1 MVVALAM
8 WLFRQELRSVLQ
20 GIRIATLPEVEVERH
35 ETLATLDRSAEVAAS
50 EVESA
55 PTPELRPTREESAES
70 EILGTAGKSPSA
82 AILSLSA
89 ALERELRE
97 LLEGVGHV
105 PRSVTLRRLA
115 EEASRVAGLPKA
127 THDALAL
134 FSDVR
139 YELVHH
145 GSAPDADV
153 LRALDSGITILRVIQ
168 NLPRDLH
175 VVHAPAMQLFSDE
188 WGRRPIADVRGVSL
202 LEGDYGSGPR
212 VFPTRR
218 SYTRGEVVSWEWDVR
233 RIWGPA
239 WYRDSDTGEIEIAWT
254 QSAEFTGR
262 SLEEVRE

>member
-8 WLFRQELRSVLQ
+8 WLFRQELRNVLQ
-20 GIRIATLPEVEVERH
+20 GIRIATLPGAEVERN
-35 ETLATLDRSAEVAAS
+35 ETLATLERSAEVAAN

-55 PTPELRPTREESAES
+55 PTPELRPPREESAES
-70 EILGTAGKSPSA
+70 EILGTAGESPSA
-82 AILSLSA
+82 ALLSLSA

-97 LLEGVGHV
+97 LLESVGHL

-139 YELVHH
+139 YELVHR
-145 GSAPDADV
+145 GSVAHADV
-153 LRALDSGITILRVIQ
+153 LRALDSGITILRVVQ
-168 NLPRDLH
+168 SLPRDLH
-175 VVHAPAMQLFSDE
+175 TVHAPAMQLFSDE

-202 LEGDYGSGPR
+202 LEGDYGAGPR

-218 SYTRGEVVSWEWDVR
+218 MYTRGEVVSWEWDVR
-233 RIWGPA
+233 RMWGPT
-239 WYRDSDTGEIEIAWT
+239 WYRDSETGEIEMAWT

-262 SLEEVRE
+262 PLAEVPE